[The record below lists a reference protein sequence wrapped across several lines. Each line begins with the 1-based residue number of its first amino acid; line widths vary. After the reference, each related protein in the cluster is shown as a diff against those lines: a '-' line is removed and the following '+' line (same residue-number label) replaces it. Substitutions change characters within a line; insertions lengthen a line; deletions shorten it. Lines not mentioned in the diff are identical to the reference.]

1 MKLRNT
7 STIISYNYLQNSLT
21 KIYRRETIQYNKV
34 MKKAQYLHLLLNF
47 LIMFN
52 EKCNAL
58 IAKNIV
64 TLYGRRP

>member
-1 MKLRNT
+1 M

-21 KIYRRETIQYNKV
+21 KIYRRETIQYKV
-34 MKKAQYLHLLLNF
+34 MKKAQYLHLLINF
-47 LIMFN
+47 LIVFN